1 MVLDFAVIAAYVLGM
16 LGIGWWGARRTAT
29 KSDYLVAGRR
39 LGGFLYA
46 GTMSAVVL
54 GGASTVGGVGL
65 GYRHGLSG
73 AWLVLTIGL
82 GILLLSTFL
91 ARRIARLRVYT
102 VAEMLDLRYG
112 SPARRPGAPGGSAT
126 GFLSGAV
133 MWAYTLMLTVTNT
146 LAFSAIFNALFD
158 MPRAGGVLIGGG
170 VVVLYSALG
179 GMWSITITDIAQFA
193 IQTVGVFLLL
203 LPMVLSRVG
212 GLGSLSERLG
222 PETFDLGHIGAGT
235 IATYLLTYMLGL
247 LIGQDVW
254 QRVATAR
261 SHRVATLGGIS
272 SGVYCL
278 LYAFAGALIGTA
290 TKALYPN
297 LSNADDAFT
306 TIVRDVLPTGVRG
319 LVLAAALAAVMS
331 TASGGLIAC
340 STVAAND
347 LWPRL
352 RRAGRSRTD
361 QPRPD
366 QSGSDQPDGDD
377 VRTNR
382 LFTAAIGLLAIGI
395 AVAVADV
402 VAALTVAY
410 NILVGGLLVPIVG
423 GLLWKRGTRQGA
435 LTGMLA
441 GTAVVLAT
449 MALRGILANEPI
461 YCGLLA
467 SLLAYVLVSL
477 RTARTDPEVLQ
488 AWEIRLAGEQGA
500 RPEEPEQA
508 GRAQA

>member
-16 LGIGWWGARRTAT
+16 LGIGWWGAHRTAT

-82 GILLLSTFL
+82 GILLLSAFL

-112 SPARRPGAPGGSAT
+112 SAASRPGASGGSAT

-222 PETFDLGHIGAGT
+222 PESFDLGHIGAGT

-290 TKALYPN
+290 AKALYPN

-352 RRAGRSRTD
+352 RRAGRSR
-361 QPRPD
+361 
-366 QSGSDQPDGDD
+366 SDQTGTGSGE

-435 LTGMLA
+435 LSGMLA

-449 MALRGILANEPI
+449 MALRGTLANEPI

-477 RTARTDPEVLQ
+477 RTARTDPEVLR
-488 AWEIRLAGEQGA
+488 AWETRLAGGQET
-500 RPEEPEQA
+500 RCENTEA
-508 GRAQA
+508 GRHQT

>member
-16 LGIGWWGARRTAT
+16 LGIGWWGAHRTAT

-82 GILLLSTFL
+82 GILLLSALL

-112 SPARRPGAPGGSAT
+112 GPASRSGASGGSAT

-158 MPRAGGVLIGGG
+158 MPRIGGVLIGGG

-212 GLGSLSERLG
+212 GIGSLSERLG
-222 PETFDLGHIGAGT
+222 PGTFDLGHIGAGT

-272 SGVYCL
+272 SGAYCL

-290 TKALYPN
+290 AKALHPN
-297 LSNADDAFT
+297 LPNADDAFT
-306 TIVRDVLPTGVRG
+306 TVVRDVLPAGVRG

-352 RRAGRSRTD
+352 RRTFRPRTGRNGD
-361 QPRPD
+361 EA
-366 QSGSDQPDGDD
+366 GSDEI
-377 VRTNR
+377 RTNR

-435 LTGMLA
+435 LSGMLA
-441 GTAVVLAT
+441 GTGVVLAT

-477 RTARTDPEVLQ
+477 RTPRTDPEVLQ
-488 AWEIRLAGEQGA
+488 VWETRLAGGQQA
-500 RPEEPEQA
+500 RHEDTEA
-508 GRAQA
+508 GRQPT